1 MVVVLWS
8 LLSALALSGFLADGR
23 LAPPSR
29 ARAAVCC
36 DAATPD
42 DEMTLRRRNE
52 KKPPKDNRDKLLYSV
67 RTVTPPP
74 ADLGLFRLDAKAAC
88 GDILEYRDR
97 VYIIQRVQYLYAYQ
111 GGAYRMN
118 GKAAL
123 VKEAS
128 RDAVESY
135 MQRMVQGSSSLSI
148 DDDGVAPFD

>member
-1 MVVVLWS
+1 MLWCF
-8 LLSALALSGFLADGR
+8 LSLALSMSCPHVNRHLTPA
-23 LAPPSR
+23 SR
-29 ARAAVCC
+29 ARAAICC
-36 DAATPD
+36 DAAPLA

-67 RTVTPPP
+67 RVVTPPP

-118 GKAAL
+118 GKAAH
-123 VKEAS
+123 
-128 RDAVESY
+128 
-135 MQRMVQGSSSLSI
+135 
-148 DDDGVAPFD
+148 